1 MLEKIS
7 AEWIVFLVSAI
18 PILEQ
23 KAAIPIGLAENLN
36 YGTVFVYSLIGSLLP
51 APFII
56 LLCRRIFDWLRRF
69 PIFKKWIERLEKR
82 ALKKGE
88 KVEKY
93 ALFGLFILVA
103 LPLPGTGVW
112 TGSLVAS
119 VMNLDIKNSLWMIAA
134 GAAICGAVIL
144 FSGHGI
150 LSLIQ

>member
-1 MLEKIS
+1 MENIS
-7 AEWIVFLVSAI
+7 AEWVVFLVSAI
-18 PILEQ
+18 PVLEQ

-36 YGTVFVYSLIGSLLP
+36 YGTVFIYSLLGSLLP
-51 APFII
+51 SPFII
-56 LLCRRIFDWLRRF
+56 LLIRKIFDWLRRF
-69 PIFKKWIERLEKR
+69 SFFEKIIEKLEKR

-112 TGSLVAS
+112 TGSLVAALMKLEFKS
-119 VMNLDIKNSLWMIAA
+119 ALFVIAL
-134 GAAICGAVIL
+134 GAAVCGAILL

-150 LSLIQ
+150 LSIIG